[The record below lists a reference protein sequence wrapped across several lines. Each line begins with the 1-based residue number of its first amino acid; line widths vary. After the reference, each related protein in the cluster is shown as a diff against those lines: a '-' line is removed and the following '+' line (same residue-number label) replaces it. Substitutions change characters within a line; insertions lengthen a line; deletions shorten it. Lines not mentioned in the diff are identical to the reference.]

1 MSVTSIAPVD
11 RALASDFDYAREE
24 RLRIARELHD
34 VIGYG
39 FAAISVQATTAAHTL
54 ATRPEQALVAL
65 RAIQAVSTEALCEL
79 RSILGLMRATSDDRT
94 PSPPPG
100 LARLDDLAATITNA
114 GVETR
119 VRVEGRRRPLPAEID
134 LAAFRIIQESLVNV
148 LRHAGHTTASVRVGY
163 ARDRVV
169 VEVVN
174 EPGEM
179 TAASARNDRG
189 RARHGIVGMKERAVA
204 VGGELSAEPSPTGG
218 YRVRATLPSR
228 CRS

>member
-11 RALASDFDYAREE
+11 RALASDFDCVRAE

-54 ATRPEQALVAL
+54 ETRPEHALVAL
-65 RAIQAVSTEALCEL
+65 RAIQAVSSEALCEL
-79 RSILGLMRATSDDRT
+79 RSILGLMRATSDDQT

-100 LARLDDLAATITNA
+100 LARLDDLAATVTDA

-148 LRHAGHTTASVRVGY
+148 LRHAGHTTASVRVAY

-174 EPGEM
+174 EPGQT
-179 TAASARNDRG
+179 TAPSARGDRG
-189 RARHGIVGMKERAVA
+189 RARHGIVGMQERAVA
-204 VGGELSAEPSPTGG
+204 VGGELSAEPSPMGG
-218 YRVRATLPSR
+218 FRVRATLPNR